1 MSTANNSAA
10 APALWQVVDGNTT
23 NLVVSLSMTMPPAD
37 VRRMLARHFSAN
49 AIRLRRRD
57 DRDAALCA
65 VAQDCVGSVTGGPT
79 ALAREIVRRLSRY
92 CGGAHRFEKDRPPD
106 NPERARLHAALTLN
120 GGVAPSFSTAWRAI
134 SPKPDSVK

>member
-1 MSTANNSAA
+1 LSANSTDS
-10 APALWQVVDGNTT
+10 WQIVDGNTT
-23 NLVVSLSMTMPPAD
+23 ALVVRLSSTMPPAD
-37 VRRMLARHFSAN
+37 LRRMLDRDFCAN
-49 AIRLRRRD
+49 AIEQRRVAARN
-57 DRDAALCA
+57 AALFA